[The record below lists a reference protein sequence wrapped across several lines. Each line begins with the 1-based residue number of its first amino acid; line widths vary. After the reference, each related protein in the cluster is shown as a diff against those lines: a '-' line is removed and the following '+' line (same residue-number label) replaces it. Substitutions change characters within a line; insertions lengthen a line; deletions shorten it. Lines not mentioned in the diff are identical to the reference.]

1 MGVIPTKKSQTFS
14 TYQDNQP
21 AVLIQVFEGERS
33 MTKDNHQ
40 LGKFELTG
48 IPPAPR
54 GVPQIEVTFEI
65 DANGILQVSAEDKG
79 TGKSEK
85 ITITAEKGR
94 LSEEEIERMVE
105 EAEQFAEEDKKVKDR
120 IDGRNGLEGYCY
132 NLKNTL
138 EDEEKGIADKLS
150 EEDKEKVEDAA
161 KEEFEA
167 KQKEL
172 EQIANPIIQKVYQAG
187 AGGAGGEPEDDEDLD
202 DEDSDE
208 L

>member
-1 MGVIPTKKSQTFS
+1 MGLLS
-14 TYQDNQP
+14 
-21 AVLIQVFEGERS
+21 RS
-33 MTKDNHQ
+33 MQ
-40 LGKFELTG
+40 MVFYKFLLKIKELVN
-48 IPPAPR
+48 PR
-54 GVPQIEVTFEI
+54 KSPLLQRKGVYQ
-65 DANGILQVSAEDKG
+65 
-79 TGKSEK
+79 
-85 ITITAEKGR
+85 
-94 LSEEEIERMVE
+94 
-105 EAEQFAEEDKKVKDR
+105 KKKLKEWLKKQ
-120 IDGRNGLEGYCY
+120 N

-150 EEDKEKVEDAA
+150 EEDKEKVEEAVKETLEWLDDNQEAE

>member
-1 MGVIPTKKSQTFS
+1 
-14 TYQDNQP
+14 
-21 AVLIQVFEGERS
+21 
-33 MTKDNHQ
+33 MTKDNHI

-54 GVPQIEVTFEI
+54 GFHKLKLLSRSMQMVFYKFLLKIKELVNPRKSPL
-65 DANGILQVSAEDKG
+65 LQRKG
-79 TGKSEK
+79 
-85 ITITAEKGR
+85 
-94 LSEEEIERMVE
+94 VY
-105 EAEQFAEEDKKVKDR
+105 QKKKLKDR

-150 EEDKEKVEDAA
+150 EEDKEKVEEAVKETLEWLDDNQEAE

-187 AGGAGGEPEDDEDLD
+187 AGGAGGEP
-202 DEDSDE
+202 
-208 L
+208 

>member
-1 MGVIPTKKSQTFS
+1 MG
-14 TYQDNQP
+14 
-21 AVLIQVFEGERS
+21 
-33 MTKDNHQ
+33 
-40 LGKFELTG
+40 
-48 IPPAPR
+48 
-54 GVPQIEVTFEI
+54 
-65 DANGILQVSAEDKG
+65 
-79 TGKSEK
+79 
-85 ITITAEKGR
+85 KGR

-120 IDGRNGLEGYCY
+120 IDGRNALEGYCY

-138 EDEEKGIADKLS
+138 EDEEKGIADKVD
-150 EEDKEKVEDAA
+150 EEDKEKVEEAVREALEWLDDNQEAE

>member
-1 MGVIPTKKSQTFS
+1 MG
-14 TYQDNQP
+14 
-21 AVLIQVFEGERS
+21 
-33 MTKDNHQ
+33 
-40 LGKFELTG
+40 
-48 IPPAPR
+48 
-54 GVPQIEVTFEI
+54 
-65 DANGILQVSAEDKG
+65 
-79 TGKSEK
+79 
-85 ITITAEKGR
+85 ITAEKGR

-138 EDEEKGIADKLS
+138 EV
-150 EEDKEKVEDAA
+150 KETLEWLDDNQEAE

-187 AGGAGGEPEDDEDLD
+187 AGGAAGGEPEDDEDLD

>member
-1 MGVIPTKKSQTFS
+1 MG
-14 TYQDNQP
+14 
-21 AVLIQVFEGERS
+21 
-33 MTKDNHQ
+33 
-40 LGKFELTG
+40 
-48 IPPAPR
+48 
-54 GVPQIEVTFEI
+54 
-65 DANGILQVSAEDKG
+65 
-79 TGKSEK
+79 
-85 ITITAEKGR
+85 
-94 LSEEEIERMVE
+94 
-105 EAEQFAEEDKKVKDR
+105 EAEQFAEEDTKVKDR

-150 EEDKEKVEDAA
+150 EEDKEKIEEAE

-187 AGGAGGEPEDDEDLD
+187 AGGAAGGAPEDDEDLD